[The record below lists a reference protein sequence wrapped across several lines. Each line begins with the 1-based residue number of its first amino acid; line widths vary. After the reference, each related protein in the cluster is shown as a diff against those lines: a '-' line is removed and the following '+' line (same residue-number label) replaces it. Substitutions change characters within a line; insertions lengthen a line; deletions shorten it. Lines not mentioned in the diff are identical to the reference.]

1 MKRIIILGII
11 MTSISGAGWQRVIGW
26 SDKPLAPN
34 KEVMKSDTAG
44 VFIRTMFYGFS
55 KNDTVI
61 DNKNFQQITIPE
73 SELDRDTT
81 RAGKPQIPY
90 LRLLIA
96 VPDSCGFNITVDPV
110 NHTLFNNYLLYPIP
124 RIDFED
130 SGGIISFKEVYTY
143 DTTFYQKDTFFPN
156 KYYEVKNDGHWRDQ
170 RVLEVFLYPVQFNPQ
185 KKLMYFYT
193 GMNLK
198 IEYTGKKFPNP
209 NGLGPFEDIG
219 REILLN
225 YPGIDR
231 SVPAPPPPSVH
242 YYTDLLN
249 PNNVADYIIVTHF
262 DFLNNKTTEK
272 WIWDFARWRVEH
284 NRFDVGIVKVQDIYE
299 QFTPHAPGF
308 AAQLRD
314 FLIYAYNNWKAY
326 SSPDGHFAY
335 CLFIGDWDY
344 VPAKLSLYNNDT
356 WLGADE
362 MYFADIIPGPYYSAD
377 IVLGRWPVKE
387 KKIEDLITIAQKT
400 INYEKYPAGGD
411 WRRKTLLIADCDA
424 SFDFHIENSKPVI
437 SLIEYDTIA
446 VRKSSLTLEQF
457 KDSLTKYFNEGEI
470 LALYW
475 DHGDPSG
482 WANYD
487 TANLKEL
494 EVTTNLP
501 VVMSNACLTA
511 MFQWDHPFYGPN
523 HPRPHSDSSFGE
535 LFLKIPGGA
544 VAFWGATTY
553 ARMIDYLERLKIPF
567 VYQNWILGL
576 FAYTGETG
584 GVVSGSYA
592 LLGDPALD
600 LGDYTAYPDLP
611 DLVIRPQEI
620 DIELLSP
627 YPYPNSGSI
636 IPIKAA
642 VWNIGH
648 MPAYNIEV
656 KIRIEHLD
664 QLIWEG
670 STTISEI
677 KTRSAASI
685 TVYWNTGQTHPGF
698 YGKIGDCKFAVIADP
713 NNKIEESWEY
723 NNQSYIIKK
732 VALYPYQSGWPK
744 KVTGFSQPA
753 IANLDGAGSVEIVYV
768 SSDSVYV
775 FDIQGNVL
783 TGWPKYFEG
792 AHSFVLGDVNH
803 DGFVDIVAV
812 SSTRLVV
819 YDYQGNTLPN
829 WPQQIPIAD
838 YTFIGLPAL
847 GYIDNTEQIEIIA
860 IARQK
865 PLFDD
870 GLIKIFVYSNNG
882 AVQHEFT
889 SSSLVDGLTFPL
901 SLSIANLMGG
911 GNSEIIISYGYYRD
925 NPNDGSDPFFYTEI
939 FNMNGLQK
947 TLEFGSNMAVPAL
960 ADLDYPPDGYFETII
975 GANDKYIRAYKATTD
990 QLLWARLTEGPINS
1004 SPAVGDIHPAP
1015 QYPGVEITFGNDGS
1029 AVNLREKSIGDPIP
1043 PWSYIISPS
1052 TMVRTSPAIANINGD
1067 RNLDIIIGANNQY
1080 IYAFK
1085 HTKDSIPPFPL
1096 PLFGQPSSPII
1107 GDIDGDRKSEI
1118 ILSSS
1123 DGYLH
1128 IWKNLNSM
1136 VPQYLLE
1143 WPQFHYDYQRTGL
1156 YGWSP

>member
-1 MKRIIILGII
+1 MKRIIILVII
-11 MTSISGAGWQRVIGW
+11 MTSVLNAGWQRVIGW
-26 SDKPLAPN
+26 SDKSLAPK

-44 VFIRTMFYGFS
+44 LFIKTMVYGFN
-55 KNDTVI
+55 KNDTTI

-90 LRLLIA
+90 LKLLIA
-96 VPDSCGFNITVDPV
+96 VPDSCGFNITVYPAD
-110 NHTLFNNYLLYPIP
+110 HILFDNCLLYPIP
-124 RIDFED
+124 RIVFED
-130 SGGIISFKEVYTY
+130 SGGICHFKEIYTY
-143 DTTFYQKDTFFPN
+143 DTVFYQKDTLYPN
-156 KYYEVKNDGHWRDQ
+156 KFYEIKSDGYWRDQ
-170 RVLEVFLYPVQFNPQ
+170 RVLVVYLYPIQFNPAR
-185 KKLMYFYT
+185 KLMYFYT
-193 GMNLK
+193 GIDLK
-198 IEYTGKKFPNP
+198 IEYTGKKFPNL
-209 NGLGPFEDIG
+209 NSLGPFEDIG

-225 YPGIDR
+225 YPGVDR

-249 PNNVADYIIVTHF
+249 PNNVADYIIVTN
-262 DFLNNKTTEK
+262 DQFLINETTSR
-272 WIWDFARWRVEH
+272 WIHDFAQWRVEH

-299 QFTPHAPGF
+299 QFGPQGHDST
-308 AAQLRD
+308 QVRN

-326 SSPDGHFAY
+326 SSSDGHFSY

-344 VPAKLSLYNNDT
+344 VPANLSLYNNDT

-362 MYFADIIPGPYYSAD
+362 MYFADIIPGPYCSAD

-400 INYEKYPAGGD
+400 INYEKYPSVGD

-437 SLIEYDTIA
+437 SLIKYDTIA
-446 VRKSSLTLEQF
+446 VRKSSLTSEQF
-457 KDSLTKYFNEGEI
+457 KDSLTKYFNSGEI

-475 DHGDPSG
+475 DHGDPKG

-494 EVTTNLP
+494 KVTTNLP

-611 DLVIRPQEI
+611 DLVIRPQGI

-627 YPYPNSGSI
+627 YPYPSGGAT
-636 IPIKAA
+636 IPIRAK
-642 VWNIGH
+642 VYNIGRIR
-648 MPAYNIEV
+648 ANNV
-656 KIRIEHLD
+656 KVNFKVSNEEIIYVENVVV
-664 QLIWEG
+664 
-670 STTISEI
+670 SEI
-677 KTRSAASI
+677 KPRDTLAVIAH
-685 TVYWNTGQTHPGF
+685 WNTGQTHPDF
-698 YGKIGDCKFAVIADP
+698 YGEIDDCRIEVTVDP
-713 NNKIEESWEY
+713 DNQIEESWEY

-744 KVTGFSQPA
+744 RVVGFSQPA
-753 IANLDGAGSVEIVYV
+753 IANLDGAGSVEIVYA

-792 AHSFVLGDVNH
+792 VHGFVLGDVNH

-812 SSTRLVV
+812 SSTKLAV

-838 YTFIGLPAL
+838 YTFVGLPAL
-847 GYIDNTEQIEIIA
+847 GYIDNTEQIEIIT

-889 SSSLVDGLTFPL
+889 SSSLVDGLSFPL
-901 SLSIANLMGG
+901 SLSIANLMDG
-911 GNSEIIISYGYYRD
+911 GNSEIIISYGYYRN

-947 TLEFGSNMAVPAL
+947 TLEFGSNKAVPAL

-975 GANDKYIRAYKATTD
+975 GANDKYVRAYKTTTD
-990 QLLWARLTEGPINS
+990 QLLWARLTEGAINS

-1015 QYPGVEITFGNDGS
+1015 YTGVEISFGNDGS

-1067 RNLDIIIGANNQY
+1067 RYLDIIIGANNQY

-1096 PLFGQPSSPII
+1096 PLFGRPSSPII
-1107 GDIDGDRKSEI
+1107 GDIDGDGKSEI

-1128 IWKNLNSM
+1128 IWKNLNSR
-1136 VPQYLLE
+1136 VPQFLLE
-1143 WPQFHYDYQRTGL
+1143 WPQYHHDYQRTGL